1 MELPNKDLGTLF
13 EQLGLASDPA
23 SIDAFI
29 GKHGRL
35 PEDVRLA
42 DAPVWNESQRALL
55 RDEWIEDAEWA
66 PIVDELNV
74 RAHARALILCAS
86 CGNRCS
92 PPVAT

>member
-29 GKHGRL
+29 ASHSPL

-42 DAPVWNESQRALL
+42 DAPFWNEAQRALL
-55 RDEWIEDAEWA
+55 RDEWVEDAEWV
-66 PIVDELNV
+66 PIIDELNV
-74 RAHARALILCAS
+74 RLHER
-86 CGNRCS
+86 
-92 PPVAT
+92 

>member
-13 EQLGLASDPA
+13 DQLGLASDPA

-29 GKHGRL
+29 ATHSPL
-35 PEDVRLA
+35 PEGVRLA
-42 DAPVWNESQRALL
+42 DAPFWNESQRALL

-74 RAHARALILCAS
+74 RLHER
-86 CGNRCS
+86 
-92 PPVAT
+92 